1 MEVEILRDQL
11 IGLVQPRTSRHGL
24 VARLLDDRAK
34 TGVLEE
40 VPPKRI
46 AGTGERLVAG
56 RDPRAPL
63 DEVVAAVERGHREV
77 VVERMHLEAL
87 EGHDGGPCPLP
98 DIADHVAEI
107 SLLAGVHRAARSE
120 AFQVDVAR
128 RRGPRGLIPGDGIT
142 EDLPVGLGRQEDV
155 LARPAREPRAVGLSL
170 QTVDFDRP
178 VERERDLLEK
188 ISLEIPAAAGPP
200 ELWMLGPR
208 VVQPALTLLR
218 PPGVVAIASIGHER
232 QEVRVRDQPLSR
244 PEGREVNI
252 LDAVLVVPA
261 VGAVGR
267 WLAQPHVGGRQAE
280 PLILRGWSACRARA
294 PESPLLGREFVAV
307 PEFRERHLPHDHAR
321 CLEVDPLV
329 LDAHQDHPRR

>member
-294 PESPLLGREFVAV
+294 PESPLLGRELVAV
-307 PEFRERHLPHDHAR
+307 PKFRQRHLPHDHAR